1 MRKGI
6 ESGKSNNAI
15 GITRMSDDQRLGF
28 TMIIIS
34 LKTTMEKYLKK
45 IIELTKEAQ
54 DTRSK
59 LEKEIEERLLNDV
72 DTVYETVSKVLDNPD
87 NEGKSVIT
95 LLDEDGNCRTFID
108 VQDGLIGIVESVE
121 RIFGVIKIQFGC
133 EDKMNEVQKY
143 RIGKLEDKFEQMT
156 GHSIGI
162 RYVNGIYC
170 KSLDNKYAPSGI
182 NNKHAYLELR
192 FKVDIDAEY

>member
-1 MRKGI
+1 
-6 ESGKSNNAI
+6 
-15 GITRMSDDQRLGF
+15 MSDDQRLGL

-162 RYVNGIYC
+162 RYVDGIYC

-182 NNKHAYLELR
+182 NDKHAYLELR